1 MESQLQQLQQMQQQ
15 QQQMQE
21 QQQQPQGN
29 RNQQQ
34 QQQQQPQPKHFI
46 PIQCERVISPSG
58 GVMIRHA
65 SNKTHLTANA
75 VIGISVPHNSHNNLN
90 SMVVPITEPSE
101 PLKTTPTTSRE
112 PEPTATAS
120 APTTTATTT
129 TTTTPVPLVG
139 MVQDVIFSMILNVPA
154 LRTKLQVILD
164 NPSLIGDEIS
174 KVYAELQSKLTPQ
187 ELQQLNAYAGQDSSR
202 RTLGSVMQTAF
213 ANIMADGKIDM
224 SDAPH
229 FLTLIHDCITL
240 FSENAAAASVT
251 LNSNTV
257 ITFLHFVLKCILIL
271 TLDEPEETAALVMLD
286 GSFRLVKLTVL
297 PLISGKKWCC
307 CFS

>member
-1 MESQLQQLQQMQQQ
+1 MEQQQLQQLQQL
-15 QQQMQE
+15 
-21 QQQQPQGN
+21 
-29 RNQQQ
+29 QQQ
-34 QQQQQPQPKHFI
+34 QQQQQFV
-46 PIQCERVISPSG
+46 PIQGERVVSPSG

-65 SNKTHLTANA
+65 LNKLPNGMKANA
-75 VIGISVPHNSHNNLN
+75 MLGISVPAPIPRN
-90 SMVVPITEPSE
+90 SMVVPKDAPIAPSE
-101 PLKTTPTTSRE
+101 PIASSE
-112 PEPTATAS
+112 PIAPSPPSPPSEPVTA
-120 APTTTATTT
+120 
-129 TTTTPVPLVG
+129 VQPLIG
-139 MVQDVIFSMILNVPA
+139 MVQDVIFAMILNVPA

-164 NPSLIGDEIS
+164 NPSLIGAEIN
-174 KVYAELQSKLTPQ
+174 KVYDELKTKLTPQ
-187 ELQQLNAYAGQDSSR
+187 ELEQLNSYACQDSSR

-240 FSENAAAASVT
+240 FSADAANTNYVA

-297 PLISGKKWCC
+297 PLIASGKWCPC
-307 CFS
+307 ACFS

>member
-15 QQQMQE
+15 
-21 QQQQPQGN
+21 P
-29 RNQQQ
+29 

-46 PIQCERVISPSG
+46 PIQSERVISPSG

-65 SNKTHLTANA
+65 TNKTHLTANA

-112 PEPTATAS
+112 PEPT
-120 APTTTATTT
+120 TTAAA

>member
-1 MESQLQQLQQMQQQ
+1 MESQLQQLQQMQQMQ
-15 QQQMQE
+15 QT
-21 QQQQPQGN
+21 QQPQGK
-29 RNQQQ
+29 
-34 QQQQQPQPKHFI
+34 QQPQHFI
-46 PIQCERVISPSG
+46 PIQSERVISPSG
-58 GVMIRHA
+58 GVIIRHA
-65 SNKTHLTANA
+65 ATNKTHLTANA

-90 SMVVPITEPSE
+90 SMVEPISEPSEPSE
-101 PLKTTPTTSRE
+101 PLKTTPTSAT
-112 PEPTATAS
+112 PTAT
-120 APTTTATTT
+120 PTTPTPTTAT

-139 MVQDVIFSMILNVPA
+139 MVQDVIFAMILNVPA

-164 NPSLIGDEIS
+164 NPSLIGAEIS

-202 RTLGSVMQTAF
+202 RTLGSVMQSAF

-240 FSENAAAASVT
+240 FSENATAAAASVT

-307 CFS
+307 FS

>member
-1 MESQLQQLQQMQQQ
+1 M
-15 QQQMQE
+15 QQMQE

-29 RNQQQ
+29 RNQP
-34 QQQQQPQPKHFI
+34 QQQQPQGNRNQQPQHFI
-46 PIQCERVISPSG
+46 PIQSERVISPSG
-58 GVMIRHA
+58 SVIIRHA
-65 SNKTHLTANA
+65 ATNKTHLTANA
-75 VIGISVPHNSHNNLN
+75 VIGISVPHNSHT
-90 SMVVPITEPSE
+90 MAPTTEPTPELITSE
-101 PLKTTPTTSRE
+101 PLKTATPISATPISAAAITTTTSRE
-112 PEPTATAS
+112 PEP
-120 APTTTATTT
+120 

-139 MVQDVIFSMILNVPA
+139 MVQDVIFAMILNVPA

-164 NPSLIGDEIS
+164 NPSLIGAEIS

-202 RTLGSVMQTAF
+202 RTLGSVMQSAF

-240 FSENAAAASVT
+240 FSENATSAAASVT

-307 CFS
+307 FS